1 MDMKKEKYLETLI
14 TISTGCLVLF
24 LFFPIKILL
33 YTAVGLGLI
42 AIFWRKAAEIISWLW
57 LKLGEG
63 MGFVSSKVILSL
75 IFFFVLFP
83 LALLSRLFT
92 KDNLLLKKEE
102 IKSVFFDVN
111 REYRKKD
118 FESLW

>member
-24 LFFPIKILL
+24 LFFPINILL